1 MKLFKGRRANRNHMS
16 LRQRPK
22 IIKITLIMVGVIYWF
37 FFSLSSG
44 MIQYYRYSLGDVLS
58 KTIGNEPV
66 FIYYHNISYFLM
78 YGGIYWFPT
87 YRIGISLP
95 PMQFTLSIFLA
106 IMVSLVVGDTIKIK
120 RSNVSK
126 RENGIS
132 IGGSLISMITT
143 TGGCCS
149 LPFVY
154 YVLSFVTTASTSFGV
169 TLFFASHSYLIDA
182 FIILILVVFHLRNR
196 MENLNHSQDCSNKE
210 DDIPG

>member
-1 MKLFKGRRANRNHMS
+1 MKLFKGRRANRDHLSM
-16 LRQRPK
+16 RQRPNLTN
-22 IIKITLIMVGVIYWF
+22 ITLIMVGAIYWF
-37 FFSLSSG
+37 LFSLSSG

-95 PMQFTLSIFLA
+95 LMQFTLSIFLA
-106 IMVSLVVGDTIKIK
+106 IMVSLVVGDTIKIN

-126 RENGIS
+126 RENEIS

-154 YVLSFVTTASTSFGV
+154 YLLSFITTASTSFGA
-169 TLFFASHSYLIDA
+169 TIFFASHSYLIDA
-182 FIILILVVFHLRNR
+182 FIILILVVLHLRNR
-196 MENLNHSQDCSNKE
+196 KANQSDSQDR
-210 DDIPG
+210 